1 MTKGF
6 QTAAANMMQKF
17 EKRLASAKN
26 SKEYSEICNEYRKHM
41 KKIGEISSKC
51 FSNRFR
57 K

>member
-41 KKIGEISSKC
+41 KKLGEISSKC